1 MADPR
6 DEIYTILCVVS
17 DEVALFPIEI
27 ESSKP
32 VGILKD
38 KIKTAVADKFA
49 SIGARHFNL
58 YHVEISVH
66 DDITKAVE
74 LKLSQDP
81 AKLQPWEKL
90 ANVFKDGLK
99 EKTVHIIVQSPNSGK
114 QPV

>member
-1 MADPR
+1 
-6 DEIYTILCVVS
+6 VS
-17 DEVALFPIEI
+17 SQVALFPIEI

-38 KIKTAVADKFA
+38 KIKTAAADKFA
-49 SIGARHFNL
+49 SIGSRHLNL

-81 AKLQPWEKL
+81 SSVGQAAALGEISQC
-90 ANVFKDGLK
+90 F
-99 EKTVHIIVQSPNSGK
+99 
-114 QPV
+114 